1 MEINPVELGKVEQFA
16 SNVYEAVIV
25 TAKRAKMINE
35 TNKLEFNSI
44 LSTMTGSDDDEF
56 EEKGNPD
63 QLKLSLDFEKRPKA
77 HVSALKELLEGK
89 IQYRFKDE

>member
-1 MEINPVELGKVEQFA
+1 MEIHPIELEKVEKYA

-25 TAKRAKMINE
+25 AAKRAKMINE
-35 TNKLEFNSI
+35 NNKLEFNTI

-77 HVSALKELLEGK
+77 HITALKELLEGK
-89 IQYRFKDE
+89 IEYRFKEV